1 MSDRDI
7 ELANDLLSD
16 YMNVKCYNTRPIDLS
31 ESQAVQCAKIDL
43 NNRIELLNEILK
55 VIDRE
60 IIYDQIQSLEN
71 QLTHLNNL

>member
-7 ELANDLLSD
+7 ELANELVNKYISIGCLFASA
-16 YMNVKCYNTRPIDLS
+16 I
-31 ESQAVQCAKIDL
+31 QCAKIDL